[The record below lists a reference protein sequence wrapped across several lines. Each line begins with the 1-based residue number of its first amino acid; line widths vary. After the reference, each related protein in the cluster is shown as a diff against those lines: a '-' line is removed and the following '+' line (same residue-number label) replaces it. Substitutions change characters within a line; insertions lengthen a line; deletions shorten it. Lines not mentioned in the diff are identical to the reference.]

1 MALTGYTRSL
11 RRARGQLFMLRLFSS
26 SGSSWPPPRPPT
38 FRAAQIRA
46 DKAQLQPTSSMDFV
60 LGQADDDTSLRQI
73 CRTCGY
79 IHYQNPLPVAGAL
92 PITTEGHVVLVK
104 RDIQPRIGF
113 WTLPAGYMER
123 GESSQAAA
131 IRECSEEA
139 RVAGHAAELL
149 ALYDLPKIAQV
160 MLWHRVFVEH
170 ATVPQGQAG
179 HESSEIRSF
188 HPAQVPWHRFAFPA
202 AARLL
207 RHYLNS
213 GQYTQDMHAITGAS
227 DVRALARVPVAA
239 VEYAE
244 IQQALPEPGALMT
257 EFELPLTWGSTG

>member
-1 MALTGYTRSL
+1 MVLISYTRSL
-11 RRARGQLFMLRLFSS
+11 CRARSPLSILRLLSS
-26 SGSSWPPPRPPT
+26 SSLLPPRPPT
-38 FRAAQIRA
+38 FRAAQILA
-46 DKAQLQPTSSMDFV
+46 DKAQLQPASSMDFV

-139 RVAGHAAELL
+139 RVTGHAAELL

-160 MLWHRVFVEH
+160 MMWHRVFVEH
-170 ATVPQGQAG
+170 STVPQGQPG

-188 HPAQVPWHRFAFPA
+188 HPAQVPWDRFAFPA

-213 GQYTQDMHAITGAS
+213 GQYTQDMRVIGANVG
-227 DVRALARVPVAA
+227 DMGALARVPVAA

-257 EFELPLTWGSTG
+257 EFELPLTWRPTG